1 MSSTEIKNLKDRFN
15 NKCIISFHMRASE
28 DFLRVGATI
37 TFIGFIIV
45 LLGIVLTM
53 LQHPSNTQMGG
64 LIMLGP
70 VPIVF
75 GSTPEIT
82 TNMLGLGLLVAIL
95 YLFLWKTK
103 R

>member
-1 MSSTEIKNLKDRFN
+1 MKNLKHRFN
-15 NKCIISFHMRASE
+15 NKCIISFHMRVSE
-28 DFLRVGATI
+28 NFLRVGTTV
-37 TFIGFIIV
+37 TFIGFTILV
-45 LLGIVLTM
+45 LGIVLTI

-70 VPIVF
+70 IPIVF

-82 TNMLGLGLLVAIL
+82 TNMLGLGLLVTIL

>member
-1 MSSTEIKNLKDRFN
+1 
-15 NKCIISFHMRASE
+15 MRASE
-28 DFLRVGATI
+28 DFLRVGATV
-37 TFIGFIIV
+37 TFVGFIII

-53 LQHPSNTQMGG
+53 LQHPANTQMGG

-70 VPIVF
+70 IPIVF

-82 TNMLGLGLLVAIL
+82 TNMLGLGLLITIL

>member
-1 MSSTEIKNLKDRFN
+1 
-15 NKCIISFHMRASE
+15 MRASE
-28 DFLRVGATI
+28 DFLRVGATD

-53 LQHPSNTQMGG
+53 LQHPSNAQMGG
-64 LIMLGP
+64 LIMRGP
-70 VPIVF
+70 IPIVF

-82 TNMLGLGLLVAIL
+82 TNMLGLGLLVTIL